1 MVCFRYAGRIDIKLD
16 TGLGNLT
23 WGLLPT
29 GCQGVVRKEAPTDS
43 TRIPLNEG
51 RRVARELFTTED
63 FNFLFFNLT
72 KGVSTMGM
80 ILKVVGQV
88 KGHNEKMTMT
98 LDVEALRNS
107 LIKSKLTSKKIK
119 TMANKSTRLANTKK
133 WEDFKDFFEKKAEIQ
148 NSVSEIVS
156 WSEREK

>member
-1 MVCFRYAGRIDIKLD
+1 M
-16 TGLGNLT
+16 
-23 WGLLPT
+23 
-29 GCQGVVRKEAPTDS
+29 
-43 TRIPLNEG
+43 
-51 RRVARELFTTED
+51 FTTED

-80 ILKVVGQV
+80 VLKVVGQV

-107 LIKSKLTSKKIK
+107 LLKSKLTSKKLK

-133 WEDFKDFFEKKAEIQ
+133 WADFKDFFEKKAEIE
-148 NSVSEIVS
+148 NKVSEVVS
-156 WSEREK
+156 WTEREN

>member
-1 MVCFRYAGRIDIKLD
+1 M
-16 TGLGNLT
+16 
-23 WGLLPT
+23 
-29 GCQGVVRKEAPTDS
+29 
-43 TRIPLNEG
+43 
-51 RRVARELFTTED
+51 FTTED

-80 ILKVVGQV
+80 VLKVVGQV

-107 LIKSKLTSKKIK
+107 LLKSKLTSKKLK

-133 WEDFKDFFEKKAEIQ
+133 WADFKDFFEKKAEIE
-148 NSVSEIVS
+148 NKVSEVVS
-156 WSEREK
+156 WTERETS

>member
-1 MVCFRYAGRIDIKLD
+1 M
-16 TGLGNLT
+16 
-23 WGLLPT
+23 
-29 GCQGVVRKEAPTDS
+29 
-43 TRIPLNEG
+43 
-51 RRVARELFTTED
+51 FTTED
-63 FNFLFFNLT
+63 FNFLFYFNLT

-80 ILKVVGQV
+80 VLKVVGQV
-88 KGHNEKMTMT
+88 KGHKEKMTMP

-148 NSVSEIVS
+148 NSVSEVVS
-156 WSEREK
+156 WSERETS

>member
-1 MVCFRYAGRIDIKLD
+1 M
-16 TGLGNLT
+16 
-23 WGLLPT
+23 
-29 GCQGVVRKEAPTDS
+29 
-43 TRIPLNEG
+43 
-51 RRVARELFTTED
+51 FTTEN
-63 FNFLFFNLT
+63 FSFLFFNLM
-72 KGVSTMGM
+72 KGVSAM

-88 KGHNEKMTMT
+88 KGHKNKMTMT

-148 NSVSEIVS
+148 NSVSEVVS
-156 WSEREK
+156 WSERETS

>member
-1 MVCFRYAGRIDIKLD
+1 M
-16 TGLGNLT
+16 
-23 WGLLPT
+23 
-29 GCQGVVRKEAPTDS
+29 
-43 TRIPLNEG
+43 
-51 RRVARELFTTED
+51 FTTKD
-63 FNFLFFNLT
+63 FNFLFYFNLT

-80 ILKVVGQV
+80 VLKVVGQV
-88 KGHNEKMTMT
+88 KGHKEKMTMT

-148 NSVSEIVS
+148 NSVSEVRS
-156 WSEREK
+156 WSERETS

>member
-1 MVCFRYAGRIDIKLD
+1 M
-16 TGLGNLT
+16 
-23 WGLLPT
+23 
-29 GCQGVVRKEAPTDS
+29 
-43 TRIPLNEG
+43 
-51 RRVARELFTTED
+51 FTTED

-80 ILKVVGQV
+80 VLKVVGQV

-107 LIKSKLTSKKIK
+107 LLKSKLTSKKLK

-133 WEDFKDFFEKKAEIQ
+133 WEDFKDFFEKKAEIE
-148 NSVSEIVS
+148 NKVSEVVS
-156 WSEREK
+156 WTERETS

>member
-1 MVCFRYAGRIDIKLD
+1 M
-16 TGLGNLT
+16 
-23 WGLLPT
+23 
-29 GCQGVVRKEAPTDS
+29 
-43 TRIPLNEG
+43 
-51 RRVARELFTTED
+51 FTTED
-63 FNFLFFNLT
+63 FNFLFYFNLT

-80 ILKVVGQV
+80 VLKVVGQV
-88 KGHNEKMTMT
+88 KGHKEKMTMT

-148 NSVSEIVS
+148 NSVSEVRS
-156 WSEREK
+156 WSEREN

>member
-1 MVCFRYAGRIDIKLD
+1 MVCFRYAGRIDIELD

-23 WGLLPT
+23 WGSLPT
-29 GCQGVVRKEAPTDS
+29 GCQGVW
-43 TRIPLNEG
+43 
-51 RRVARELFTTED
+51 VATED

-80 ILKVVGQV
+80 VLKVVGQV

-107 LIKSKLTSKKIK
+107 LLKSKLTSKKLQ

-133 WEDFKDFFEKKAEIQ
+133 WEDFKDFFEKKAEIE
-148 NSVSEIVS
+148 NKVSEVVS
-156 WSEREK
+156 WTEREN

>member
-1 MVCFRYAGRIDIKLD
+1 M
-16 TGLGNLT
+16 
-23 WGLLPT
+23 
-29 GCQGVVRKEAPTDS
+29 
-43 TRIPLNEG
+43 
-51 RRVARELFTTED
+51 FTTED
-63 FNFLFFNLT
+63 FNFLFYFNLT

-80 ILKVVGQV
+80 VLKVVGQV
-88 KGHNEKMTMT
+88 KGHKEKMTMT

-148 NSVSEIVS
+148 NSVSEVVS
-156 WSEREK
+156 WTERETS

>member
-1 MVCFRYAGRIDIKLD
+1 M
-16 TGLGNLT
+16 
-23 WGLLPT
+23 
-29 GCQGVVRKEAPTDS
+29 
-43 TRIPLNEG
+43 
-51 RRVARELFTTED
+51 FTTED
-63 FNFLFFNLT
+63 FNFLFYFNLT
-72 KGVSTMGM
+72 KGVSTM

-88 KGHNEKMTMT
+88 KGHKNKMTMT

-148 NSVSEIVS
+148 NSVSEVRS
-156 WSEREK
+156 WSERETS